1 MNSPLYHACR
11 NGDTERVRQLLDEGA
26 PVDKKNRHGKTA
38 LMVASLLG
46 RTEVVQLLLGKG
58 AAVDEKNK
66 HGRTALMYASEGG
79 RTEVVKLL
87 LGKGAAVD
95 AKDKNGRTA
104 LRWASGRTEVA
115 KLLATEAPTRAHPDS
130 SARPPNSVALEMA
143 SIRVDTAAT
152 KARTDE
158 GTNGRR
164 NKRTKERGSIAWC
177 CWVVIIVISS
187 CCIPVLLLGGFGA
200 MLHMGLLIRRGEHLI
215 EETCTVP
222 AQVPPPAGLPP
233 SPSAIKWQ
241 CERHERKS
249 GNDKSGRRLVVY
261 IPTFT
266 GVLMSNELECIL
278 YQGKASDSEEGCNQ
292 TAADLIGTTS
302 TCYLEQEGSTTC
314 YATKADSVPVTGG
327 YIPDTEYEGD
337 ARKERRDR
345 VGLTQGLI
353 HWGITGV
360 TLFGLCTCCVS
371 PMCIASGL
379 SK

>member
-46 RTEVVQLLLGKG
+46 RMEVVQLLLGKG

-130 SARPPNSVALEMA
+130 SARPPNRVALEMA

-152 KARTDE
+152 TDE

-164 NKRTKERGSIAWC
+164 NERTKKRRSIAWYC
-177 CWVVIIVISS
+177 GVVISS
-187 CCIPVLLLGGFGA
+187 CCIPVLLMGGFGA
-200 MLHMGLLIRRGEHLI
+200 MLHMGLLLRRGEFMI

-222 AQVPPPAGLPP
+222 AQVPPPTGLPP
-233 SPSAIKWQ
+233 SPSPVKWQ
-241 CERHERKS
+241 CERHWRAA
-249 GNDKSGRRLVVY
+249 GNEKHSSRGSVVY

-266 GVLMSNELECIL
+266 GVLMSNNELECIL

-314 YATKADSVPVTGG
+314 YATKADPVPVRGG
-327 YIPDTEYEGD
+327 YIPKTEYEGD
-337 ARKERRDR
+337 AHKERRNR

-353 HWGITGV
+353 HWGIAGV
-360 TLFGLCTCCVS
+360 SMFGLLRL
-371 PMCIASGL
+371 PGL
-379 SK
+379 RRGGLFYSCL

>member
-95 AKDKNGRTA
+95 AKDKDGRTA

-130 SARPPNSVALEMA
+130 SARPPNRVALEMA

-164 NKRTKERGSIAWC
+164 NERTNERGSIAWC
-177 CWVVIIVISS
+177 RWVMLSS
-187 CCIPVLLLGGFGA
+187 CCIPVLLLGGSGA
-200 MLHMGLLIRRGEHLI
+200 MLHMGLLLRRGEHLI

-222 AQVPPPAGLPP
+222 AQVPPPTGLPP
-233 SPSAIKWQ
+233 SPSPIKWQ
-241 CERHERKS
+241 CERHWRAKGDDEF
-249 GNDKSGRRLVVY
+249 GGGFAVY

-292 TAADLIGTTS
+292 TAADLMGTTS

-314 YATKADSVPVTGG
+314 YATKADGPETGG
-327 YIPDTEYEGD
+327 YIPETEYEGD